1 MRRDPAAGATVVD
14 LVVAMAITGIL
25 GGLSVPLV
33 SRAVE
38 AGRIRQA
45 AGLVASRFRLARAQA
60 AASTRVTTVV
70 FDRVDGRWMFGVCED
85 GNGNGVRRAEIQ
97 SGTDVCVEGP
107 YDLAALFPGVQVAAD
122 PAVRGPDGESGSA
135 DPVRF
140 GSSNLASF
148 SPAGTCSAGSLWLRS
163 AGGTQ
168 FLVRVAGVTGRVRIL
183 RYDAAAGAW
192 RDG

>member
-1 MRRDPAAGATVVD
+1 MRRDSAAGATFVD
-14 LVVAMAITGIL
+14 LVVAMAITGVL

-45 AGLVASRFRLARAQA
+45 AGLVASRFRLARAH
-60 AASTRVTTVV
+60 AASATRVTTMV
-70 FDRVDGRWMFGVCED
+70 FERVEGRWMFEVCED
-85 GNGNGVRRAEIQ
+85 RNGNGVRRTEIQ
-97 SGTDVCVEGP
+97 SGTDVCIDGP
-107 YDLAALFPGVQVAAD
+107 HDLASLFPGVQVAAD

-140 GSSNLASF
+140 GSANLASF

-168 FLVRVAGVTGRVRIL
+168 FMGRVAGVTGRVRVL
-183 RYDAAAGAW
+183 RYDAATGQW